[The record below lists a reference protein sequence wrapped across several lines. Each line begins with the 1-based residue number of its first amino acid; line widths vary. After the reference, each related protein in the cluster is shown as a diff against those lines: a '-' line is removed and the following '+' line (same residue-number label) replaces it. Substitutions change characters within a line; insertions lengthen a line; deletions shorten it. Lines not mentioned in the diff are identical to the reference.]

1 MDSVKDFY
9 FSEEFGKPLKK
20 EAEDV
25 DIKNISKIEDVKLLL
40 NNKYIKIKI
49 KNSDGKVAH
58 FIAEAAQYKKWL
70 KSHKEEKPKNSLK
83 KFISEFMKESKSFS
97 LEGMNEIVDDNGD
110 IMSSDDMP
118 NNATNSMVGS
128 DIKYDSEKY
137 FRSNVSRSLRYYS
150 GALGY
155 GMVVW

>member
-25 DIKNISKIEDVKLLL
+25 DVSTVSKIEDVKLLL
-40 NNKYIKIKI
+40 KNKYIKIKI
-49 KNSDGKVAH
+49 RNSDGKVAH
-58 FIAEAAQYKKWL
+58 FIAESAQYKKWL
-70 KSHKEEKPKNSLK
+70 KSNKEEKPKNSLK
-83 KFISEFMKESKSFS
+83 KFISEFMEGSESFS

-110 IMSSDDMP
+110 IMSSDDKP
-118 NNATNSMVGS
+118 NNATNSMIGS
-128 DIKYDSEKY
+128 DIKYDLEKY
-137 FRSNVSRSLRYYS
+137 YRSSMPRSVRYYS
-150 GALGY
+150 GNLGL